1 MVDLRRHPVSGLV
14 RPVFERTHFYFS
26 RGPLSWRADHMETN
40 LSWRT
45 KGEDVSKNFSSNL
58 YAAVP
63 PELMLAVRVYVGIQ

>member
-1 MVDLRRHPVSGLV
+1 
-14 RPVFERTHFYFS
+14 
-26 RGPLSWRADHMETN
+26 METN

-45 KGEDVSKNFSSNL
+45 KGEDVSKNFSSDL